1 MKSEDIRQLTDSEI
15 RTKLAELAEA
25 RFRLRFRGATQPLE
39 DPLQLRVLRK
49 DIARLNTILRERART
64 APAGAAR

>member
-1 MKSEDIRQLTDSEI
+1 MKSEDIRQLTDSEMCA
-15 RTKLAELAEA
+15 KLAELAEA

-39 DPLQLRVLRK
+39 DPLQLRALRK
-49 DIARLNTILRERART
+49 DIARLNTILRERAQK

>member
-39 DPLQLRVLRK
+39 DPLQLRALRK

-64 APAGAAR
+64 APASAAR